1 VENTR
6 ALVVGGPGYI
16 GRELVDLL
24 TNQGYTVTSLSRGGQ
39 YLPNATVIKGSAL
52 DIGLMGKLVG
62 DFDIVIYLAAVIR
75 AFNKR
80 LYEENVVGA
89 DVLCESMMLST
100 NTPEL
105 IYFSTQNTSL
115 AKMGPYGNSK
125 RRAEAIVRKR
135 IPRAV
140 ILRPNYVYGL
150 DCDND
155 FARLAKII
163 HVLRICPVLAGGR
176 TKFFPVHKSDIA
188 RIVVEEILYSLESF
202 VGSTVDVSGED
213 SITINDVVNYYSQI
227 IPQRFLRVCVPFT
240 LLNFIKPLIPFDV
253 DGFNLSRISTQER
266 CFLAKRDIYKD
277 LSEIALRCKSAY
289 N

>member
-1 VENTR
+1 MVM
-6 ALVVGGPGYI
+6 
-16 GRELVDLL
+16 
-24 TNQGYTVTSLSRGGQ
+24 SLSRGGQ

-52 DIGLMGKLVG
+52 DIELMKKLVG

-89 DVLCESMMLST
+89 DVLCESMILST

-115 AKMGPYGNSK
+115 AKTGPYGNSK

-135 IPRAV
+135 LPRAV

-176 TKFFPVHKSDIA
+176 TKFFPVHKSDLA
-188 RIVVEEILYSLESF
+188 RIVVEEILYALESF

-213 SITINDVVNYYSQI
+213 SISINDIVNYYSRI
-227 IPQRFLRVCVPFT
+227 IPQRFLRVHVPFT
-240 LLNFIKPLIPFDV
+240 LLNFMKPLIPFDV
-253 DGFNLSRISTQER
+253 DGFNLSRISKQDR
-266 CFLAKRDIYKD
+266 CFLAKSDIYKD
-277 LSEIALRCKSAY
+277 LSMIAQQAS
-289 N
+289 

>member
-1 VENTR
+1 MENKR
-6 ALVVGGPGYI
+6 ALVVGGSGYV
-16 GRELVDLL
+16 GRELVELL
-24 TNQGYTVTSLSRGGQ
+24 TNHGYMVMSLSRGGQ

-52 DIGLMGKLVG
+52 DIGLMEKLVG

-89 DVLCESMMLST
+89 DVLCESMILST

-115 AKMGPYGNSK
+115 AKTGPYGNSK

-135 IPRAV
+135 LPRAV

-176 TKFFPVHKSDIA
+176 TKFFPVHKSDLA
-188 RIVVEEILYSLESF
+188 RIVVEEILYALESF

-213 SITINDVVNYYSQI
+213 SISINDIVNYYSQI
-227 IPQRFLRVCVPFT
+227 IPQKFMRVNVPFT
-240 LLNFIKPLIPFDV
+240 LLKIMKPLIPFDV
-253 DGFNLSRISTQER
+253 DGFNLSRISKQGK
-266 CFLAKRDIYKD
+266 CFLAKSDIYKD
-277 LSEIALRCKSAY
+277 LSMIAQQAS
-289 N
+289 